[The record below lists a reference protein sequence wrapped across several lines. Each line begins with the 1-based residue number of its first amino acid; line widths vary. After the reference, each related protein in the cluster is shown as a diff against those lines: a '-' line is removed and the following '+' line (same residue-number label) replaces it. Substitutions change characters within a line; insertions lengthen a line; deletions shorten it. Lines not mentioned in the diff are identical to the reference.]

1 MRRRNSVGSV
11 NHLPND
17 ESSPAA
23 SNTVTS
29 QMPMPS
35 TAEIHELTTR
45 GKRKSSRRKRKKK
58 RRAHDVTTALPV
70 DALNDVTFSRPPMQ
84 ASYFDGWV
92 PVLSKAGAQSLSQEG
107 TGVSNLS
114 QAPPKPDS
122 FVMFEAGSATTNAA
136 PDVDLTSD
144 LKGNNNCQTYNS
156 FIQSP
161 RIFAPQSCLLCN
173 IFKQRFIVLLL
184 CLQRE
189 LHVQVVQDY
198 KNL

>member
-122 FVMFEAGSATTNAA
+122 FVMFEVDSATTRMAPAA
-136 PDVDLTSD
+136 DLTSD
-144 LKGNNNCQTYNS
+144 LKGK
-156 FIQSP
+156 I
-161 RIFAPQSCLLCN
+161 
-173 IFKQRFIVLLL
+173 KVL
-184 CLQRE
+184 
-189 LHVQVVQDY
+189 
-198 KNL
+198 

>member
-92 PVLSKAGAQSLSQEG
+92 PPVLSKAGPQSLSQEG
-107 TGVSNLS
+107 TGASNLS
-114 QAPPKPDS
+114 QAPSKPDS
-122 FVMFEAGSATTNAA
+122 FVMFEVDSATTRTA
-136 PDVDLTSD
+136 PDVDLKSD
-144 LKGNNNCQTYNS
+144 LKGNNN
-156 FIQSP
+156 
-161 RIFAPQSCLLCN
+161 
-173 IFKQRFIVLLL
+173 
-184 CLQRE
+184 
-189 LHVQVVQDY
+189 
-198 KNL
+198 